1 MKNRQ
6 TKQTKSVSAASR
18 KSQIDKANHDND
30 FQNESAS
37 YQSRG
42 RSNAPTKT
50 QINRLKKFNN
60 TTRWLPNSAFTTFF
74 GKPAFENY
82 GFGNTKPTY
91 GGLFYGNYMLSHN
104 INPIDGDNLPQEK
117 QVYASAMLKS
127 SKCIKAR
134 KPEPPRKVPD
144 EIRNTPEELNEIN
157 SRNPIFQKPNNFANR
172 EIKKPN
178 LLRAAYFKSPKGTRK
193 QEKEN
198 VDGLLQ
204 DLNEEFDLDNLLNGG
219 GEFKK
224 KKKIVNCQADYEFF
238 SKNLKKKSMKE
249 QVDNKNVE
257 YLQALKQFKGK
268 AGKDNQSIS
277 QDDAPV
283 KIFDRNSLLGFQENE
298 LLSGQNQVFHN
309 QPPDANMKEFLE
321 KMLDEKPEVQVFNK
335 DGILSSQDLTNDI
348 SKRETQANSFRTKL
362 GKKDNPCLIPHD
374 VIK

>member
-6 TKQTKSVSAASR
+6 SKQTKSVSAISR
-18 KSQIDKANHDND
+18 KTQAEKVDQEA
-30 FQNESAS
+30 QNVSMS

-42 RSNAPTKT
+42 RSNAPTKS

-127 SKCIKAR
+127 SKCLKAR

-144 EIRNTPEELNEIN
+144 EIRNTPEELKEIN

-193 QEKEN
+193 PDPNNDEFPE
-198 VDGLLQ
+198 

-238 SKNLKKKSMKE
+238 AKNLKKKNLKE
-249 QVDNKNVE
+249 QVDNKNLE
-257 YLQALKQFKGK
+257 YLQALKQSK
-268 AGKDNQSIS
+268 AKTGKDNQSLS
-277 QDDAPV
+277 QEDAPI
-283 KIFDRNSLLGFQENE
+283 KLFDRNSLIGSHGGDQ
-298 LLSGQNQVFHN
+298 QVIAQQQVPIN
-309 QPPDANMKEFLE
+309 PYQDVNLKEFLE
-321 KMLDEKPEVQVFNK
+321 KMLEDKPEVHITNK
-335 DGILSSQDLTNDI
+335 DNLCSSQDVTNDI
-348 SKRETQANSFRTKL
+348 SKRDTQANSFRTKL
-362 GKKDNPCLIPHD
+362 AKKENPCLLPHD
-374 VIK
+374 FVK